1 MLEKTQSTGR
11 MFLGAILILAGT
23 LFLLRNFDFIDLN
36 ITHIL
41 FSFPSILIFV
51 GILSFLNSSKKWFG
65 IALIAVG
72 GGMHLSHYYNIEF
85 SAFILP
91 IILIGFGF
99 MILVKHNR
107 TAPPHIKTEMG
118 DAEEVWDDK
127 FDVISIFGG
136 SSKFINSNAFKGGNI
151 TAVFGGFE
159 IDLSQSR
166 LAEGENII
174 DVFLLFGGVTFL
186 VPRDWDVRVSVAPIF
201 GGFSNKIR
209 REPGVAVDASRS
221 LIIKGV
227 TIFGGG
233 EIKPVYL

>member
-1 MLEKTQSTGR
+1 MENGKNNFSSRIFIGLLLIIMGFLYLLSTMSILQVDISDIIFSMPFFVFVIGTVVLINSRNKTFGLLL
-11 MFLGAILILAGT
+11 MFVGG
-23 LFLLRNFDFIDLN
+23 LFLVPKIFPSVHYSSD
-36 ITHIL
+36 IL
-41 FSFPSILIFV
+41 FPVLIIAFGVYIL
-51 GILSFLNSSKKWFG
+51 LKRPLNWAFYKDKLKRN
-65 IALIAVG
+65 IARDTLD
-72 GGMHLSHYYNIEF
+72 E
-85 SAFILP
+85 
-91 IILIGFGF
+91 
-99 MILVKHNR
+99 
-107 TAPPHIKTEMG
+107 
-118 DAEEVWDDK
+118 
-127 FDVISIFGG
+127 ISIFGG
-136 SSKFINSNAFKGGNI
+136 GHKSVNSDSFKGGNI